1 MMAQAARGE
10 KTPEQA
16 VKDTA
21 AQAKQ
26 ITEKWK
32 KLGYVGCGQ
41 HAASKD

>member
-21 AQAKQ
+21 AQMQK
-26 ITEKWK
+26 IVEKWK
-32 KLGYVGCGQ
+32 RLGYVGCGRE
-41 HAASKD
+41 ASKD